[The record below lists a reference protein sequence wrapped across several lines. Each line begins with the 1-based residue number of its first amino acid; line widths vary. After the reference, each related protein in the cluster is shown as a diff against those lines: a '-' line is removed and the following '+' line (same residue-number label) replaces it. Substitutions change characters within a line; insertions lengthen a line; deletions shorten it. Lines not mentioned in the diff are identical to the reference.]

1 MAAVALVRMGRRG
14 ELSGVWIRMAGVADE
29 FARNVHRVAPLGLM
43 AFRATAR
50 GVFPFQRERALA
62 VHLTVKAGGF
72 ETRRIVAGGTVRS
85 GCARGELASVR
96 IFMALPATLVRDGA
110 PEIGPFVAFGTRHC
124 RMFFLQRVLRGGVI
138 ELRAGVVV
146 LPAIY
151 TVAVGAGSSKLDL
164 LEGPAVGIDV
174 TVLAVTESQSF
185 PPDGF
190 LTGPRSVALLAGD
203 RLM

>member
-1 MAAVALVRMGRRG
+1 
-14 ELSGVWIRMAGVADE
+14 
-29 FARNVHRVAPLGLM
+29 M

-138 ELRAGVVV
+138 ELRTRVVV

-151 TVAVGAGSSKLDL
+151 TVAVGAGSSKPDF
-164 LEGPAVGIDV
+164 LEGPAVGDRRDSPGSHRKPVLSTGRLLDRAAVRGTSGRGPFDV
-174 TVLAVTESQSF
+174 V
-185 PPDGF
+185 P
-190 LTGPRSVALLAGD
+190 
-203 RLM
+203 